1 MTHIQR
7 HASTTVRIL
16 SALAAVSLPMAI
28 PSTGA
33 SADMNAGVSMNRPG
47 IDQGASDRRLASVV
61 TGIDVRKEA
70 DAVSVTISGDGSLLH
85 EALRV
90 DERRLVMDIPR
101 VSSRSTDP
109 L

>member
-33 SADMNAGVSMNRPG
+33 SADVNAGVSMNRPG
-47 IDQGASDRRLASVV
+47 IDQGAPDRRLASAV
-61 TGIDVRKEA
+61 TGIDVKKEA

-90 DERRLVMDIPR
+90 DLRRA
-101 VSSRSTDP
+101 
-109 L
+109 